1 MSARIADRA
10 VGHGSAGMSR
20 GLPIARTVN
29 PQPCQCRHS
38 HRLAASRRWQTELLV
53 ENGSSTRCLYH
64 QIVGRLRQ
72 HRLRERADGVQR
84 DWDAHAPQRV
94 GVSSGAREC
103 RVLSASQEAVD
114 DRPSHVGV
122 CLAAFLSAP
131 RKYPWRAL
139 RREAAAPATFGH
151 AVLVDADCQIEVDMP
166 QEPIALSALIEN

>member
-1 MSARIADRA
+1 VPVSLIERSDTGRLACRA
-10 VGHGSAGMSR
+10 ASQSRERSTPNRANAGTLT
-20 GLPIARTVN
+20 G
-29 PQPCQCRHS
+29 
-38 HRLAASRRWQTELLV
+38 LAASRRWQTELLV

-139 RREAAAPATFGH
+139 RREAAAPATVGH